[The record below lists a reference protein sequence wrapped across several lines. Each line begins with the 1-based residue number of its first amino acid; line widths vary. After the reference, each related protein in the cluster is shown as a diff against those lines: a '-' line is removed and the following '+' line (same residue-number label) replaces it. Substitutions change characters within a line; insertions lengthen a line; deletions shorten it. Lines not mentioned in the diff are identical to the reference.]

1 MIKKH
6 SHLKSGL
13 IDIEESSPELERSL
27 SVKIGEVQQE
37 DEGNDEGLG
46 SDNEDGGML
55 GA

>member
-1 MIKKH
+1 MINKH

-13 IDIEESSPELERSL
+13 TDIEETGPELERSW
-27 SVKIGEVQQE
+27 SIKIGEVQQG

-46 SDNEDGGML
+46 PDNEDGDML